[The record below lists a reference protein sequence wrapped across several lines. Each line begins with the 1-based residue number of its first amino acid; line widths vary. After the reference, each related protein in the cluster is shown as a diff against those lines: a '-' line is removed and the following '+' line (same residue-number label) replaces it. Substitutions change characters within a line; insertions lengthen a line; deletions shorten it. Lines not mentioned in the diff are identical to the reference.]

1 MAGEVHALHATR
13 EAPEGRR
20 RETKYLKEAL
30 LTARRVM
37 AADHPIGE
45 IVGSPGTGKTT
56 AAKVIAQQLG
66 GVRIACWG
74 GITRHQ
80 LLRECA
86 AALGI
91 TGHGAVDRMLSER
104 LEADPATRRLLV
116 VDEAN
121 KLNWRGLEALRYL
134 ADECNTAILLV
145 GTELYERQ
153 FASPRSR
160 DYLLQLGS
168 RIGAKRCRMGLLDRA
183 ETYTHVMRPIVG
195 DVADKEVITRFWI
208 GARKGVWRDALE
220 IAQECRS
227 IMDAQGVA
235 ALTMQVLDAALAWSA
250 NRQQESGISN
260 QQSENI

>member
-1 MAGEVHALHATR
+1 MKGEDMAEGNVHALHATR
-13 EAPEGRR
+13 EGEGRR
-20 RETKYLKEAL
+20 RETKYMKEAL

-56 AAKVIAQQLG
+56 AARSIAERLG
-66 GVRIACWG
+66 GARIACWG

-80 LLRECA
+80 LLREA
-86 AALGI
+86 ASALGI
-91 TGHGAVDRMLSER
+91 EGHGAVDRLLTER
-104 LEADPATRRLLV
+104 READPDTRRLLV

-134 ADECNTAILLV
+134 ADECNTAIVLV

-153 FASPRSR
+153 FASPKSR
-160 DYLLQLGS
+160 DYLVQLGS
-168 RIGAKRCRMGLLDRA
+168 RIGAKRCRMGTLDRA
-183 ETYTHVMRPIVG
+183 ETYTHVLRPVVG

-220 IAQECRS
+220 LAQECRS
-227 IMDAQGVA
+227 IMDAQGMT

-250 NRQQESGISN
+250 NRHVAGSDA
-260 QQSENI
+260 

>member
-1 MAGEVHALHATR
+1 MGGMHALHETR
-13 EAPEGRR
+13 SEKR

-30 LTARRVM
+30 LTAQRVM
-37 AADHPIGE
+37 AAEHPIGE

-56 AAKVIAQQLG
+56 AARAIAERLSG
-66 GVRIACWG
+66 ARIACWG

-86 AALGI
+86 RALGI
-91 TGHGAVDRMLSER
+91 EGHGAVDRLLAER
-104 LEADPATRRLLV
+104 IEADPATRRLLV

-134 ADECNTAILLV
+134 ADECNVAVLLV

-160 DYLLQLGS
+160 DYLVQLGG

-183 ETYTHVMRPIVG
+183 ETYTHVLRPIVG
-195 DVADKEVITRFWI
+195 DVIDKEVITRFWV

-220 IAQECRS
+220 IAQECRA
-227 IMDAQGVA
+227 IMDAQGLTT
-235 ALTMQVLDAALAWSA
+235 LTMQVLDAALAWSA
-250 NRQQESGISN
+250 NRHAVEV
-260 QQSENI
+260 

>member
-1 MAGEVHALHATR
+1 MSEGNVHALHETR
-13 EAPEGRR
+13 AEGKR

-30 LTARRVM
+30 LTARRVI

-56 AAKVIAQQLG
+56 AAKEIAARLG
-66 GVRIACWG
+66 GARIACWG

-80 LLRECA
+80 LLREAA

-91 TGHGAVDRMLSER
+91 EGHGAVDRLLSAR
-104 LEADPATRRLLV
+104 VEADPATRRLLV

-121 KLNWRGLEALRYL
+121 KLNWRSLEVLRYL
-134 ADECNTAILLV
+134 ADECNVAVLLV

-160 DYLLQLGS
+160 DYLVQLGS

-183 ETYTHVMRPIVG
+183 ETYAHVLRPIVG
-195 DVADKEVITRFWI
+195 ECQDKEVITRFWI

-227 IMDAQGVA
+227 IMDAQSVT
-235 ALTMQVLDAALAWSA
+235 ALTMPVLDAALAWSA
-250 NRQQESGISN
+250 NRHAMEA
-260 QQSENI
+260 

>member
-1 MAGEVHALHATR
+1 MSKEGTVHALHET
-13 EAPEGRR
+13 ESGKR

-56 AAKVIAQQLG
+56 AAKEIAARLG
-66 GVRIACWG
+66 GARIACWG

-80 LLRECA
+80 LLREAA

-91 TGHGAVDRMLSER
+91 EGHGAVDRMLAER
-104 LEADPATRRLLV
+104 READPQMRRLLV

-134 ADECNTAILLV
+134 ADECNVAVLLV

-160 DYLLQLGS
+160 DYLVQLGS

-183 ETYTHVMRPIVG
+183 ETYAHVLRPIVG
-195 DVADKEVITRFWI
+195 ECQDKEVITRFWI

-227 IMDAQGVA
+227 IMDAQGVT
-235 ALTMQVLDAALAWSA
+235 ALTMPVLDAALAWSA
-250 NRQQESGISN
+250 NRHAVEA
-260 QQSENI
+260 

>member
-1 MAGEVHALHATR
+1 MSKEGNVHALHAT
-13 EAPEGRR
+13 ESGRR
-20 RETKYLKEAL
+20 RETKYMKEAL

-56 AAKVIAQQLG
+56 AAKEIAARLG
-66 GVRIACWG
+66 GARIACWG

-80 LLRECA
+80 LLREAA

-91 TGHGAVDRMLSER
+91 EGHGAVDRMLAER
-104 LEADPATRRLLV
+104 READPETRRLLV

-134 ADECNTAILLV
+134 ADECNVAVLLV

-153 FASPRSR
+153 FAHPRSR
-160 DYLLQLGS
+160 DYLVQLGS

-183 ETYTHVMRPIVG
+183 ETYAHVLRPIVG
-195 DVADKEVITRFWI
+195 ECQDKEVITRFWI

-220 IAQECRS
+220 IAQECRA
-227 IMDAQGVA
+227 IMDAQGVT
-235 ALTMQVLDAALAWSA
+235 ALTMPVLDAALAWSA
-250 NRQQESGISN
+250 NRHAVEA
-260 QQSENI
+260 